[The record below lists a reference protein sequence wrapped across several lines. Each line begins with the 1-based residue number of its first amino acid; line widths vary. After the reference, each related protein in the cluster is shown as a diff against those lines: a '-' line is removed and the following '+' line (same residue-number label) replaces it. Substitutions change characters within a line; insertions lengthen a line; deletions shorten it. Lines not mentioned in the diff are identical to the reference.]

1 MEHPIADATPDN
13 IFGLLSSGEFYSKHQ
28 VRHHEAFMTNSR
40 GMQIFTQKWEP
51 INHAIRA
58 VVLVIHGFSVDSSW
72 VVQLTAVAIA
82 KRGFSV
88 HAFDFEGH
96 GRSEG
101 LVAHVPDL
109 NTVADDCIQFSEMI
123 KQQQACSSGDSKLP
137 FLVYAESLGAA
148 VALLVHLRQPRL
160 YEGAVL
166 HGAMCGI
173 SPKFLPPW
181 PVVKLASLA
190 ARLIPTWRVCPTPD
204 NVVVSYKE
212 PWKRRLVKSSPY
224 KIAARADAATGYDML
239 RVSAFLQS
247 RLHLISLPFLALH
260 GQQDTVCDVECVR
273 ALYLRA
279 SSLDKFL
286 QVYPGMWH
294 MFVGESKDLTDLVL
308 THILAWLEERAD
320 RFQQASPP
328 H

>member
-1 MEHPIADATPDN
+1 MEHPIADAAPDN
-13 IFGLLSSGEFYSKHQ
+13 IFGLLSPAEFYSKHQ

-51 INHAIRA
+51 INRTIRA
-58 VVLVIHGFSVDSSW
+58 VVLAIHGFSLDSSW
-72 VVQLTAVAIA
+72 VMQLTAVAIA

-88 HAFDFEGH
+88 HAYDFEGH

-123 KQQQACSSGDSKLP
+123 MKQQQQVCNSKLP
-137 FLVYAESLGAA
+137 FFVYAESLGAA
-148 VALLVHLRQPRL
+148 VALLVHLRQPSL

-173 SPKFLPPW
+173 SPNFLPPW
-181 PVVKLASLA
+181 PLVQLASIA

-204 NVVVSYKE
+204 NVAVSYKE

-224 KIAARADAATGYDML
+224 KIAARADAATGYETL
-239 RVSAFLQS
+239 QVAAFLHS

-279 SSLDKFL
+279 SSLDKSL

-294 MFVGESKDLTDLVL
+294 MFVGESQDLTDLVL

-320 RFQQASPP
+320 RFQLPSP